1 MEIENGKGKEGLEKA
16 FSPGEEEG
24 DSTVKTGNTALPPI

>member
-1 MEIENGKGKEGLEKA
+1 MEIENGKGQEGLTKA